1 MFFWGW
7 SPGLKCNISV
17 ECDFFLNTKR
27 FYLPILVN
35 QNHSLWFSGI
45 ENKLE
50 LTWKSEYDAFL
61 WSAAGNEMFAM
72 KPGDI
77 GIRVF
82 SGILE

>member
-1 MFFWGW
+1 MQYFGGMWF
-7 SPGLKCNISV
+7 LKKYK
-17 ECDFFLNTKR
+17 T
-27 FYLPILVN
+27 ILFAYSS
-35 QNHSLWFSGI
+35 QSKHSLWFSGI
-45 ENKLE
+45 EKKLE